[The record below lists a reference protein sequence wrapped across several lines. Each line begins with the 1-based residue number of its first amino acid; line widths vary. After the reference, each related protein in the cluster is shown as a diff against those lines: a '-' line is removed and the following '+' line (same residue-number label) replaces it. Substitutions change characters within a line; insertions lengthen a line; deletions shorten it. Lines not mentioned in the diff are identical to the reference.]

1 MKINGEYTEETFES
15 VETLLLS
22 KGYNRKY
29 VAVECNGQILPKTKY
44 AEYAPSADDVIE
56 IVSFVG
62 GG

>member
-1 MKINGEYTEETFES
+1 MKINGEYVLETFASMEQ
-15 VETLLLS
+15 LLAY
-22 KGYNRKY
+22 KGYNAKY

-44 AEYAPSADDVIE
+44 GEYVPHEDDVIE

>member
-15 VETLLLS
+15 METLLLS
-22 KGYNRKY
+22 RGYNIKY

-44 AEYAPSADDVIE
+44 ADYVPSADDVVE